1 MIRLLALFSLSFP
14 LLHRQYGRQFTHAN
28 VQEAHA
34 KTEYDWYNFQAIS
47 SLLNIPLKHEEAKY
61 IQSLLSP
68 SHSTGTFVERG
79 GRRVVALLC
88 VQEGVED
95 HDLLA
100 NFLISA
106 TTNAPEFTR
115 SGSILRGILS
125 DHYTPYTSLP
135 TLRLT
140 LRSFNTFYITLM
152 SLNLI

>member
-1 MIRLLALFSLSFP
+1 M
-14 LLHRQYGRQFTHAN
+14 
-28 VQEAHA
+28 
-34 KTEYDWYNFQAIS
+34 
-47 SLLNIPLKHEEAKY
+47 
-61 IQSLLSP
+61 
-68 SHSTGTFVERG
+68 
-79 GRRVVALLC
+79 VALLC